1 MVMQWIKLIMLGLVF
16 LGSMLVGKMAAQ
28 KYRYRL
34 LQLEEMKN
42 ALTIL
47 KTKIKYTY
55 EPIPEIFQ
63 EISHHM
69 PQNMARIFQKTNEL
83 LVTESIGV
91 AWEKAIDDTDLNLNQ
106 DDKQALKTL
115 SKLLR
120 ND

>member
-1 MVMQWIKLIMLGLVF
+1 MQPLKFILLGMVF

-34 LQLEEMKN
+34 LQLEEMRN
-42 ALTIL
+42 ALNML

-63 EISHHM
+63 EISCHM
-69 PQNMARIFQKTNEL
+69 TQSIARIFQKTNEL
-83 LVTESIGV
+83 LVTNSIGT
-91 AWEKAIDDTDLNLNQ
+91 AWEKAIDETDLNLNRE
-106 DDKQALKTL
+106 DKQAIKTL

>member
-1 MVMQWIKLIMLGLVF
+1 MQLIKFILLGLVF

-28 KYRYRL
+28 KYRYRV
-34 LQLEEMKN
+34 LQLEDMRN

-63 EISHHM
+63 EISKHM
-69 PQNMARIFQKTNEL
+69 SPNMASVFRKTNDL
-83 LVTESIGV
+83 LEAESIGV
-91 AWEKAIDDTDLNLNQ
+91 AWERAIDETDLNLNGE
-106 DDKQALKTL
+106 DKQAIKTL

-120 ND
+120 YD